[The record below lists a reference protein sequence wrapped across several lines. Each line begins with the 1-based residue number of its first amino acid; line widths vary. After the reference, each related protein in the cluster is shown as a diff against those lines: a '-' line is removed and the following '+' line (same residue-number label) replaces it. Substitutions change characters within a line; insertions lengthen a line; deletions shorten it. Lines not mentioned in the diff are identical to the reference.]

1 MREFLINHLKEN
13 NTIFHM
19 PGHKGPG
26 IYRKYGFS
34 DFLDHFMECDITEIP
49 GADNLH
55 QPEGIIRD
63 IQKRYESIYDVEKTY
78 ILVNGTSCG
87 IVASILATV
96 NRGGKMIVSR
106 GCHRSVYSG
115 LSLGGITPCY
125 VQPETTK
132 EGIMGVL
139 DWRKVASALDENPEA
154 SAVILPSPNYYG
166 ICSDIEKIA
175 EEVHKRGKI
184 LIVDQAHGAHL
195 HLFEKYCKESCDLP
209 RAAEDLGADIVINST
224 HKTLA
229 TFTQTAILN
238 VASHRV
244 DTFKLEN
251 YLHMV
256 QSTSPSYLLMCSHD
270 INSKIIK
277 NHGQEIFEGWLGD
290 LKWFYKEAERKLT
303 GVGPKSR
310 DLIAKWDNLDYT
322 KINIDASAIGWTGS
336 MMEDFLME
344 NRIVPEMVTDNLVV
358 AMSGIGS
365 VREDYCRLM
374 EVLEAAVAA
383 ANSQLDSAGLEA
395 KGTVL
400 LEAASCEGM
409 AGYPVTQVVDH
420 GNKVIKLPLKD
431 AVGYASGDVLIPYPP
446 GIPIVCPGELV
457 TGDIVAGIEK
467 MSGEGRQVLGLSE
480 DGAIHVYE
488 K

>member
-1 MREFLINHLKEN
+1 MKDFLVNQSKEGN
-13 NTIFHM
+13 ISFHM

-26 IYRKYGFS
+26 IYQKYGFS
-34 DFLDHFMECDITEIP
+34 DFLERMMDCDITEIL

-55 QPEGIIRD
+55 QPEGIIKD
-63 IQKRYESIYDVEKTY
+63 IQERYERLYDVKKSF

-96 NRGGKMIVSR
+96 SRGGKLLMSR

-115 LSLGGITPCY
+115 IALGDITPCY
-125 VQPETTK
+125 IQPETTK
-132 EGIMGVL
+132 EGIMGIL
-139 DWRKVASALDENPEA
+139 DHRKVALTLDENPEA
-154 SAVILPSPNYYG
+154 EAVILPSPNYYG

-195 HLFEKYCKESCDLP
+195 HLFEKFCGEGELP

-238 VASHRV
+238 VTSERV
-244 DTFKLEN
+244 DLFKLES

-256 QSTSPSYLLMCSHD
+256 QSTSPSYLLMASHD
-270 INSKIIK
+270 INSKIIEE
-277 NHGQEIFEGWLGD
+277 HGDEIFSQWMED
-290 LKWFYKEAERKLT
+290 LKWFYNRFSA
-303 GVGPKSR
+303 SN
-310 DLIAKWDNLDYT
+310 LIAGWDGLDFT

-336 MMEDFLME
+336 QLEDYLME
-344 NRIVPEMVTDNLVV
+344 NKIVPEMVTENIVV

-365 VREDYCRLM
+365 VRMDYEKLA
-374 EVLEAAVAA
+374 EVLEGAIEKAA
-383 ANSQLDSAGLEA
+383 AGRQTIHGDADACREVSE
-395 KGTVL
+395 K
-400 LEAASCEGM
+400 
-409 AGYPVTQVVDH
+409 YPQTKVVNH
-420 GNKVIKLPLKD
+420 GEKVIELPLEQCE
-431 AVGYASGDVLIPYPP
+431 GYASGDLLIPYPP
-446 GIPIVCPGELV
+446 GIPVLCPGEEV
-457 TGDIVAGIEK
+457 TQEIIDYIK
-467 MSGEGRQVLGLSE
+467 KLTGENRQVLGLSE
-480 DGAIHVYE
+480 ENAIHVYE